1 MEHNLKLIF
10 IFSLTLFIL
19 SFCHNVDSSL
29 GSSSRTESNYWSFA
43 GNRMIGFPITAN
55 RVIKNLRDPVTQSK
69 IIPSWDTLYYYLQK
83 VNEAGFNLV
92 TVNLTPAN
100 NSLTE
105 QDEYYKNFFDALQ
118 KINSEYSRKLRCIVY
133 DSRIKKLAP
142 EALLPF
148 ILKYYDRDEVY
159 GFSYDE
165 PREREFDMVKS
176 WKESIDSLNHLNLL
190 KNKLF
195 YVNLFGIKALEEYR
209 NYVYSYLKMINP
221 HVLSFDHYP
230 LWDEELASKFGYSL
244 NSDWINDYFL
254 NFEFIRQTSLS
265 SNIPFFN
272 WVLIH
277 KHWSDYSKLFYRRAS
292 DEDLIFQVYSS
303 LVYGSKGIFYYNFWN
318 QNNILY
324 DNGWNEEE
332 GILDYNLEETEIF
345 SVVSNLNNQ
354 ISRMSDIL
362 LQLKSIGVYHKSE
375 NYYNNSF
382 ISDGSLDVN
391 LEQLYNPNSDTFEKK
406 FGIKLIEWNDST
418 ELTVKD
424 LSNKFI
430 REIDNSAALV
440 GLFVGKDN
448 SDYFMLVNKNRKSKE
463 QFEIFIDPSKL
474 INGNATRIIDV
485 LSNSEIINT
494 KAKRNLLKFSISLS
508 PGSGKLFKLIE

>member
-10 IFSLTLFIL
+10 IFLFTLFIL
-19 SFCHNVDSSL
+19 SICHNVNSHL
-29 GSSSRTESNYWSFA
+29 ATSSRNDSNYWSFA
-43 GNRMIGFPITAN
+43 GNKMNGFPITAN
-55 RVIKNLRDPVTQSK
+55 RVIKNLRDPVTHLK
-69 IIPSWDTLYYYLQK
+69 IIPSQDTLYYYLQK
-83 VNEAGFNLV
+83 VYEAGFNLV

-100 NSLTE
+100 NSLTK

-118 KINSEYSRKLRCIVY
+118 KINSGYSKKLRCIVY

-148 ILKYYDRDEVY
+148 ILKFYNRDEVY

-165 PREREFDMVKS
+165 PRYREFDMVKS
-176 WKESIDSLNHLNLL
+176 WKESIDSLNQLNLL

-195 YVNLFGIKALEEYR
+195 YVNLFGIKALKDYR
-209 NYVYSYLKMINP
+209 NYVYSFLNMVNP
-221 HVLSFDHYP
+221 QVLSFDHYP
-230 LWDEELASKFGYSL
+230 LWDEKLAGKYGYSL

-277 KHWSDYSKLFYRRAS
+277 KHWSDYSNLFYRRAS
-292 DEDLIFQVYSS
+292 EGDLIFQVYSS
-303 LVYGSKGIFYYNFWN
+303 LAYGSKGIFYYNFWN
-318 QNNILY
+318 QNHIFY

-332 GILDYNLEETEIF
+332 GILDYNLVKTEIF

-354 ISRMSDIL
+354 ISRLSDIL
-362 LQLKSIGVYHKSE
+362 LQLKSTGVYHKNE

-382 ISDGSLDVN
+382 ISDGSLDVK
-391 LEQLYNPNSDTFEKK
+391 LEQLYDSNSDRFEKK

-418 ELTVKD
+418 ELPGKD

-430 REIDNSAALV
+430 HDIDNSAALA
-440 GLFVGKDN
+440 GLFEGKDN
-448 SDYFMLVNKNRKSKE
+448 SDYFMLVNKNRNSEE
-463 QFEIFIDPSKL
+463 QFEIFVDPSKL
-474 INGNATRIIDV
+474 TNENATRIIDV

-494 KAKRNLLKFSISLS
+494 KSMRNLLKFSISLS
-508 PGSGKLFKLIE
+508 PGSGKLFTLIE